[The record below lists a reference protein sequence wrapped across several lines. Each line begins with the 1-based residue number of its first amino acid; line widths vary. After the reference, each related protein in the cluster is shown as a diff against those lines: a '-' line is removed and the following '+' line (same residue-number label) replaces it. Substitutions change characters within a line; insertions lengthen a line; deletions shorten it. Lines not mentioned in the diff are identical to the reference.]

1 MDHMDSDI
9 NIAQNI
15 QINMI
20 SASKLQAMSTMD
32 KIRLILDD
40 VTNGRIVI
48 LERGL
53 DPREEAQL
61 IEHTMLKIRD
71 TAFYGIEIQSY
82 DRENRPSPWN
92 ILRRNSGNRVTVIGP
107 ANRLKTLKKEKDFI
121 SAVIS

>member
-1 MDHMDSDI
+1 MDTSQSI
-9 NIAQNI
+9 IPQNI

-20 SASKLQAMSTMD
+20 SAHKLQAMSTMD

-40 VTNGRIVI
+40 VASGRIVI

-71 TAFYGIEIQSY
+71 SQFYGIEIQSY
-82 DRENRPSPWN
+82 PRENRPSPWN
-92 ILRRNSGNRVTVIGP
+92 ILKRPDNRVTVIGP
-107 ANRLKTLKKEKDFI
+107 ADRMKTVKKEKDII

>member
-1 MDHMDSDI
+1 MDPQLP
-9 NIAQNI
+9 QNI

-40 VTNGRIVI
+40 VSSGRIVI

-53 DPREEAQL
+53 DPKEEAQL
-61 IEHTMLKIRD
+61 IEHTMLRIRD
-71 TAFYGIEIQSY
+71 TQFYGIEIQSY
-82 DRENRPSPWN
+82 PREMKPSPWN
-92 ILRRNSGNRVTVIGP
+92 ILRRDNVNRVTVIGP
-107 ANRLKTLKKEKDFI
+107 ADRFKTVRKEKDLI

>member
-1 MDHMDSDI
+1 MEPQLP
-9 NIAQNI
+9 QNI

-20 SASKLQAMSTMD
+20 SANKLNAMSTMD

-40 VTNGRIVI
+40 VASGRIVI
-48 LERGL
+48 LEKGL

-61 IEHTMLKIRD
+61 IEHTMLRIRD

-82 DRENRPSPWN
+82 PRSTRPSPWN
-92 ILRRNSGNRVTVIGP
+92 ILKRDENRVTVIGP
-107 ANRLKTLKKEKDFI
+107 ANRLKTVRKEKDVI

>member
-1 MDHMDSDI
+1 ME
-9 NIAQNI
+9 AQNI

-20 SASKLQAMSTMD
+20 SANKLQAMSTMD
-32 KIRLILDD
+32 KISLILDD
-40 VTNGRIVI
+40 VSSGRIVI

-71 TAFYGIEIQSY
+71 SQFYGIEIQSY
-82 DRENRPSPWN
+82 PREGRPSPWN
-92 ILRRNSGNRVTVIGP
+92 ILRRQDNRVTVIGP
-107 ANRLKTLKKEKDFI
+107 ADRLKTLKKEKDII

>member
-1 MDHMDSDI
+1 MDPQLP
-9 NIAQNI
+9 QNI

-20 SASKLQAMSTMD
+20 SASKLRAMSTMD

-40 VTNGRIVI
+40 VSSGRIVI

-53 DPREEAQL
+53 DPKEEAQL

-71 TAFYGIEIQSY
+71 TQFYGIEIQSY
-82 DRENRPSPWN
+82 PRENKPSPWN
-92 ILRRNSGNRVTVIGP
+92 ILRRESNRVTVIGP
-107 ANRLKTLKKEKDFI
+107 ADRFKTVRKEKDLI

>member
-1 MDHMDSDI
+1 MDTDTQFTH
-9 NIAQNI
+9 NI
-15 QINMI
+15 QVNMI
-20 SASKLQAMSTMD
+20 SASRLQAMSTMD

-71 TAFYGIEIQSY
+71 TPFYGIEIQSY
-82 DRENRPSPWN
+82 GRESRPSPWD
-92 ILRRNSGNRVTVIGP
+92 ILRRSGGSRVTVIGP
-107 ANRLKTLKKEKDFI
+107 ANRLKTLKKEKDLITAEI
-121 SAVIS
+121 S

>member
-1 MDHMDSDI
+1 MDHMDTDM
-9 NIAQNI
+9 NFAQNI

-20 SASKLQAMSTMD
+20 SASKLQSMSTMD

-82 DRENRPSPWN
+82 DRENKPSPWN
-92 ILRRNSGNRVTVIGP
+92 ILRRCNGNRVTVIGP

>member
-1 MDHMDSDI
+1 ME
-9 NIAQNI
+9 AQDI

-20 SASKLQAMSTMD
+20 SASRLQAMSTMD

-40 VTNGRIVI
+40 VSSGRIVI

-71 TAFYGIEIQSY
+71 SPFYGIEIQSY
-82 DRENRPSPWN
+82 PPESRPRPWN
-92 ILRRNSGNRVTVIGP
+92 ILKRPENRVTVIGP
-107 ANRLKTLKKEKDFI
+107 ANRMRTLRRERDLVT
-121 SAVIS
+121 AVIS

>member
-1 MDHMDSDI
+1 MDPQLQLP
-9 NIAQNI
+9 QNI

-40 VTNGRIVI
+40 VSSGRIVI

-53 DPREEAQL
+53 DPKEEAQL

-71 TAFYGIEIQSY
+71 TQFYGIEIQSY
-82 DRENRPSPWN
+82 PREKKPSPWN
-92 ILRRNSGNRVTVIGP
+92 ILRRDNGNRVTVIGP
-107 ANRLKTLKKEKDFI
+107 ADRLKTVRKEKDLI
-121 SAVIS
+121 SAIIS

>member
-1 MDHMDSDI
+1 MDSQLQ
-9 NIAQNI
+9 QNI

-20 SASKLQAMSTMD
+20 SANKLNAMSTMD

-48 LERGL
+48 LEKGL

-61 IEHTMLKIRD
+61 IEHTMLRIRD

-82 DRENRPSPWN
+82 PRNTKPSPWS
-92 ILRRNSGNRVTVIGP
+92 ILKKQDNRVTVIGP
-107 ANRLKTLKKEKDFI
+107 ADRLRTLKKEKDVV

>member
-1 MDHMDSDI
+1 MDS
-9 NIAQNI
+9 NI

-20 SASKLQAMSTMD
+20 SANKLQAMSTMD

-40 VTNGRIVI
+40 VSSGRIVI
-48 LERGL
+48 LEKGL

-82 DRENRPSPWN
+82 PRRAPSPWN
-92 ILRRNSGNRVTVIGP
+92 ILRRANNRVTVIGP
-107 ANRLKTLKKEKDFI
+107 ANRMKTLKKEKDVI
-121 SAVIS
+121 SAIIS

>member
-1 MDHMDSDI
+1 MD
-9 NIAQNI
+9 ARETGNI

-20 SASKLQAMSTMD
+20 SADKLRAMSTMD

-40 VTNGRIVI
+40 VSSGRIVI

-71 TAFYGIEIQSY
+71 SAFLGIEIQSY
-82 DRENRPSPWN
+82 PREGRPSPWN
-92 ILRRNSGNRVTVIGP
+92 ILRRDRNRLTVIGP
-107 ANRLKTLKKEKDFI
+107 ADRLRTLKKEKDVI
-121 SAVIS
+121 SAIIS

>member
-1 MDHMDSDI
+1 MDADTQPQFS
-9 NIAQNI
+9 QNI
-15 QINMI
+15 QVNMI

-40 VTNGRIVI
+40 VTRGRIVI

-82 DRENRPSPWN
+82 AREIKTSPWN
-92 ILRRNSGNRVTVIGP
+92 ILRRSSGNRVTVIGP
-107 ANRLKTLKKEKDFI
+107 ANRLKTLKKEKDII